1 VNAPGPVPLTTV
13 GPQRSAIRP
22 QRSAM
27 SRFAKDR
34 HKRAARIVG
43 YALTADDP
51 AIWGHTSWLLGHR
64 LSTMELASLAYA
76 AMRALDPEARE
87 MVFNAAQWGAV

>member
-1 VNAPGPVPLTTV
+1 
-13 GPQRSAIRP
+13 
-22 QRSAM
+22 M
-27 SRFAKDR
+27 SLYAKDR

-51 AIWGHTSWLLGHR
+51 AIWVQTAWLLGHR

-87 MVFNAAQWGAV
+87 MVFNAAQWGSV

>member
-1 VNAPGPVPLTTV
+1 MNAPDPVPCTTE

-22 QRSAM
+22 SRSAM
-27 SRFAKDR
+27 SLHAKDR

-51 AIWGHTSWLLGHR
+51 AIWWKT
-64 LSTMELASLAYA
+64 A
-76 AMRALDPEARE
+76 AVRRAEAK
-87 MVFNAAQWGAV
+87 AAIRGILRAEP